1 MKVLRAK
8 EKFRTKQVVMSQVVN
23 SLQKFYKVSIEK
35 LFSKW
40 VIEDEGESVCVCVCI
55 LMIQPTMLL
64 RNIISNR

>member
-23 SLQKFYKVSIEK
+23 SLQRFYKINIEK

-40 VIEDEGESVCVCVCI
+40 VIEDEGERVCMCVCVYI
-55 LMIQPTMLL
+55 DDPTDNASL
-64 RNIISNR
+64 